1 MVLRNRS
8 KQSRCPS
15 SLDEAIQRCIDHAS
29 NKLRRPPKV
38 LADLMGVEL
47 KTLYRWLAE
56 NSMPLNRLRQ
66 FETFCGAHHIS
77 DYMAVAAGRLPITM
91 PSGRKAKVEDLAEVQ
106 ASFAEAVA
114 LLARFYQSG
123 EAIEETVSALTL
135 TLTQVA
141 WQRENVLMHATPE
154 LGLFAGEDA

>member
-1 MVLRNRS
+1 MASRNRNLPS
-8 KQSRCPS
+8 HCPA
-15 SLDEAIQRCIDHAS
+15 SLDEAIQGCVDHGS
-29 NKLRRPPKV
+29 QKLRRPPKV

-47 KTLYRWLAE
+47 KTLYRWLAD

-66 FETFCGAHHIS
+66 FETFCGAYLIS
-77 DYMAVAAGRLPITM
+77 DYLSVAAGRLPITV
-91 PSGRKAKVEDLAEVQ
+91 PTGRKAKVEDLAEVQ

-123 EAIEETVSALTL
+123 ENIEETVAALTL

-141 WQRENVLMHATPE
+141 WQRENVLKHANPE
-154 LGLFAGEDA
+154 LGLFGEDA